1 MRYGVTRQSNPLN
14 IEGVYKK
21 KGGLNMNMSS
31 YKHIEIPMIRRPRDR
46 LISNMVIPYLGK
58 TVFILRRG
66 PACNQ
71 LAGITAQIT
80 DVLTARVG
88 S

>member
-1 MRYGVTRQSNPLN
+1 
-14 IEGVYKK
+14 
-21 KGGLNMNMSS
+21 MNMSS
-31 YKHIEIPMIRRPRDR
+31 YKHIEIPMLKIRRPRDR

-71 LAGITAQIT
+71 LAGIAAQIT
-80 DVLTARVG
+80 DVLTVHVG